1 MNKLAT
7 YWVPF
12 DFSEASRRGLEYAI
26 NFAGPRKAVNLRIC
40 FISEE
45 ETDGGL
51 QKAFDALAAPL
62 AKGLRARLSWTR
74 ISPPSLEGLLE
85 ASRAAKPDLLIMG
98 TSGSDNPKGTTKTS
112 ELVLAAPYPVLVVP
126 PGAERE
132 FRLKK
137 VALVLGPGEIDD
149 ANDLAT
155 LLALVR
161 NYNARVTVLT
171 IENRPVTYGYSEE
184 EERNEQLLE
193 YYLESFYSHHAYIR
207 NEDVV
212 QGIFEYVDQHEIDM
226 IAIFPRNHSR
236 NKNIS
241 EGRLT
246 RILALQSSTPLLA
259 IES

>member
-1 MNKLAT
+1 MSKLAT

-12 DFSEASRRGLEYAI
+12 DFSEASRRGLEYAMD
-26 NFAGPRKAVNLRIC
+26 FAGPRKGVHLRIC
-40 FISEE
+40 FISEK
-45 ETDGGL
+45 ETDSAL
-51 QKAFDALAAPL
+51 QEAFDTLKSPL
-62 AKGLRARLSWTR
+62 GKGFRAQLSWTR
-74 ISPPSLEGLLE
+74 ISPPTVEGLLE
-85 ASRAAKPDLLIMG
+85 ASREGQPDLVIIG
-98 TSGSDNPKGTTKTS
+98 TSGSDDPEGTTKTS
-112 ELVLAAPYPVLVVP
+112 KLVLAAPYPVLVVP
-126 PGAERE
+126 SHAERE

-137 VALVLGPGEIDD
+137 IALVLGPREIDD
-149 ANDLAT
+149 PNDLAT
-155 LLALVR
+155 LLAVAR
-161 NYNARVTVLT
+161 TYNAQVTVLT

-184 EERNEQLLE
+184 EERNERLLE

-236 NKNIS
+236 TENTS